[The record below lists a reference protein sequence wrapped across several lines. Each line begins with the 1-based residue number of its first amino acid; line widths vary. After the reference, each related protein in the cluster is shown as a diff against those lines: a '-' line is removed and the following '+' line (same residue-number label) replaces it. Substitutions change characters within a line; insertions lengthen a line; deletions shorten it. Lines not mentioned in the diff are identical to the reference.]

1 MLKQKTADVVA
12 RLKKVRE
19 DNGLSYQKIF
29 DLVEKSGAYVSMSTI
44 RKVFE
49 DGSESYG
56 FQYENTLKP
65 IADVVLGMYEP
76 SAEMSAN
83 EADAMKAIIEYKNE
97 KIAELQNRLVELE
110 SAYKRRTD
118 YLEQLLVQ
126 KEERLDRRDVMIERL
141 VNALLRTRGGVDHGK
156 RPRIETVRGADLPAE
171 KPDR

>member
-110 SAYKRRTD
+110 NAYKRRTD

-141 VNALLRTRGGVDHGK
+141 VDSLLRTRGGVDRG
-156 RPRIETVRGADLPAE
+156 RRQRTETIRGADLPAE

>member
-97 KIAELQNRLVELE
+97 KIAELQNRLLELE

-141 VNALLRTRGGVDHGK
+141 VDSLLRTRGGVDRG
-156 RPRIETVRGADLPAE
+156 RRQRAETIRGADLPAE

>member
-97 KIAELQNRLVELE
+97 KIAELQNRLLELE

-141 VNALLRTRGGVDHGK
+141 VDSLLRTRGGVDRG
-156 RPRIETVRGADLPAE
+156 RRQRTETIRGADLPAE